1 MQEPRIGD
9 YVILSSRLEIGKVI
23 NVCTCDMCK
32 ERGYLEP
39 ILDNKNIFITD
50 YDRNNSF
57 HGYEIYE
64 DVMQLIRPG
73 DYVNGTKV
81 TMIAGTRYDK
91 NDLHCYCDYCEN
103 KETRK
108 WLMIPAKEIKSI
120 VTKEQFES
128 MEYKV
133 GDDKE

>member
-64 DVMQLIRPG
+64 DVKQLIRPG
-73 DYVNGTKV
+73 DYVNGKLV
-81 TMIAGTRYDK
+81 
-91 NDLHCYCDYCEN
+91 
-103 KETRK
+103 TRK
-108 WLMIPAKEIKSI
+108 IAEDILAGEILDYPHIFSYDEEIINVETI
-120 VTKEQFES
+120 VTKEQFEKIKYRI
-128 MEYKV
+128 EV
-133 GDDKE
+133 